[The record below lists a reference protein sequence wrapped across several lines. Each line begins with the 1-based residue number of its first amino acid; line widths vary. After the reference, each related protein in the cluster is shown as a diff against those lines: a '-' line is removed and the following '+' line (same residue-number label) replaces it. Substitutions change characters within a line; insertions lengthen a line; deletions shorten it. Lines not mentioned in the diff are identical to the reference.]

1 LKRGDVV
8 IVTFARDYGKPRPA
22 VVVQSDKLAG
32 TDSIILCPMTT
43 HLVEAPLYRIDVV
56 PDDSNGLREQSQ
68 IMMDKIAGTPR
79 DRCRDIVGHVAPS
92 VMSRLDQGLALLIGL
107 SSTS

>member
-1 LKRGDVV
+1 MKRGDVV

-22 VVVQSDKLAG
+22 IVVQSESLAS

-43 HLVEAPLYRIDVV
+43 HLVEAPLYRVNV
-56 PDDSNGLREQSQ
+56 MPDDGNGLREQSQ
-68 IMMDKIAGTPR
+68 IMMDKIAGTPK
-79 DRCRDIVGHVAPS
+79 DRCRDVIGHVAPS
-92 VMSRLDQGLALLIGL
+92 VMSQLDQGLALLIGL